1 MAERR
6 MILGQVNPQAAA
18 DTLLY
23 SATSETVVST
33 IFACTCGTAA
43 AVRIWVRRKGEATAT
58 KQYVYYSESLIHP
71 ETMAVTAGI
80 TLDVGDDIMVR
91 SSVGDTAFSAFGTV
105 RE

>member
-1 MAERR
+1 

-33 IFACTCGTAA
+33 IFACTCGSAA
-43 AVRIWVRRKGEATAT
+43 AIRIWVRRKGEATAT
-58 KQYVYYSESLIHP
+58 KQYLYYNESLGNP
-71 ETMAVTAGI
+71 ESMAVTAGI
-80 TLDVGDDIMVR
+80 TLGIGDDIMVR
-91 SSVGDTAFSAFGTV
+91 SDVADTAFSAFGTV